1 VSALD
6 GPVPVG
12 IFDDLCAAVSPVAD
26 RFLANRFQLYLV
38 GGVVR
43 DRLLG
48 VDRTPDL
55 DLTTDAP
62 PERIRELVD
71 GVADTVWLQGERFGT
86 VGIRLGDLTMEITTH
101 RSEAY
106 MGDSRKPVVRFSTD
120 LYEDLARRD
129 FTVNAMAVEVAE
141 RSLHDP
147 HDGRGDLGRGIL
159 RTPLSPEESF
169 SDDPL
174 RMLRAARFVARYG
187 LVPAEGLVGAARSL
201 VGRMAI
207 VSAERIRDEFFR
219 LLEVE
224 DPSPGVHLL
233 AEIGL
238 LDGLLPEVAALDVG
252 ERNQALEVVA
262 TATDD
267 PVLRLA
273 VLAQSAGGM
282 ASRLV
287 DLRLSGTD
295 VRRIAVL
302 VDGADQIVEG
312 STDGSWSDEEV
323 RRLAVAVGPSLD
335 PVLEFVDLVGVETGD
350 LVAVVERL
358 GSVGEFDDLGPAL
371 DGDAVMILLDLS
383 AGPEVGEALSW
394 LVDLRLRE
402 GRVAP
407 DEAATRLVD
416 WWSNRAAG

>member
-1 VSALD
+1 MSALD

-252 ERNQALEVVA
+252 ERNRALEVVA

-335 PVLEFVDLVGVETGD
+335 PVLDFVDLVGVETGD

-371 DGDAVMILLDLS
+371 DGDAVMVLLDLS

-407 DEAATRLVD
+407 DEAAARLVD

>member
-6 GPVPVG
+6 GPVPAG

-26 RFLANRFQLYLV
+26 RFLANGFRLYLV

-48 VDRTPDL
+48 VDSTPDF

-62 PERIRELVD
+62 PERIRELID
-71 GVADTVWLQGERFGT
+71 GVADAVWLQGERFGT

-101 RSEAY
+101 RAEAY

-129 FTVNAMAVEVAE
+129 FTVNAIAVEVAE

-147 HDGRGDLGRGIL
+147 HDGRADLRRGIL

-169 SDDPL
+169 SEDPL

-224 DPSPGVHLL
+224 DPSIGVHLL
-233 AEIGL
+233 EEIGL
-238 LDGLLPEVAALDVG
+238 LDGLLPEVAALDAGV
-252 ERNQALEVVA
+252 RNRALEAVA

-273 VLAQSAGGM
+273 VLAQSVGGM

-295 VRRIAVL
+295 ARRIAAL
-302 VDGADQIVEG
+302 VDGANRIAEG
-312 STDGSWSDEEV
+312 SADGSWSDEEV

-335 PVLEFVDLVGVETGD
+335 PVLDFVGLVGVETGD
-350 LVAVVERL
+350 LVAVAERL
-358 GSVGEFDDLGPAL
+358 GSVGEFDDLGPTL
-371 DGDAVMILLDLS
+371 DGDAVMVLLDLS

-407 DEAATRLVD
+407 DEAATRLTD
-416 WWSNRAAG
+416 WWSSRAAG

>member
-1 VSALD
+1 MSALD

-358 GSVGEFDDLGPAL
+358 GSVGELDDLGPAL
-371 DGDAVMILLDLS
+371 DGDAVMVLLDLS

>member
-1 VSALD
+1 
-6 GPVPVG
+6 
-12 IFDDLCAAVSPVAD
+12 
-26 RFLANRFQLYLV
+26 LYLV

-129 FTVNAMAVEVAE
+129 FTVNAMAVKVAE
-141 RSLHDP
+141 RTLHDP
-147 HDGRGDLGRGIL
+147 HDGRGDLGRGVL

-302 VDGADQIVEG
+302 VDGVDQIVEG

-371 DGDAVMILLDLS
+371 DGDAVMVLLDLS

>member
-1 VSALD
+1 MSALD
-6 GPVPVG
+6 GPVPAG

-26 RFLANRFQLYLV
+26 RFLANGFRLYLV

-48 VDRTPDL
+48 VDSTPDF

-62 PERIRELVD
+62 PERIRELID
-71 GVADTVWLQGERFGT
+71 GVADAVWLQGERFGT

-101 RSEAY
+101 RAEAY

-129 FTVNAMAVEVAE
+129 FTVNAIAVEVAE

-147 HDGRGDLGRGIL
+147 HDGRADLRRGIL

-224 DPSPGVHLL
+224 DPSIGVHLL
-233 AEIGL
+233 EEIGL
-238 LDGLLPEVAALDVG
+238 LDGLLPEVAALDAGV
-252 ERNQALEVVA
+252 RNRALEAVA

-273 VLAQSAGGM
+273 VLAQSVGGM

-295 VRRIAVL
+295 ARRIAAL
-302 VDGADQIVEG
+302 VDGADRIAEG
-312 STDGSWSDEEV
+312 SADGSWSDEEV

-335 PVLEFVDLVGVETGD
+335 PVLDFVGLVGVETGD
-350 LVAVVERL
+350 LVAVAERL
-358 GSVGEFDDLGPAL
+358 GSVGEFDDLGPTL
-371 DGDAVMILLDLS
+371 DGDAVMVLLDLS

-407 DEAATRLVD
+407 DEAATRLAD
-416 WWSNRAAG
+416 WWSSRAAG

>member
-1 VSALD
+1 MSALD

-12 IFDDLCAAVSPVAD
+12 IFDDLCAVVSPVAD

>member
-1 VSALD
+1 MSALD

-252 ERNQALEVVA
+252 ERNRALEVVA

-335 PVLEFVDLVGVETGD
+335 PVLDFVDLVGVETGD

-407 DEAATRLVD
+407 DEAAARLVD

>member
-1 VSALD
+1 MSALD
-6 GPVPVG
+6 GPVPAG

-26 RFLANRFQLYLV
+26 RFLANGFRLYLV

-48 VDRTPDL
+48 VDSTPDF

-62 PERIRELVD
+62 PERIRELID
-71 GVADTVWLQGERFGT
+71 GVADAVWLQGERFGT

-101 RSEAY
+101 RAEAY

-129 FTVNAMAVEVAE
+129 FTVNAIAVEVAE

-147 HDGRGDLGRGIL
+147 HDGRADLRRGIL

-169 SDDPL
+169 SEDPL

-224 DPSPGVHLL
+224 DPSIGVHLL
-233 AEIGL
+233 EEIGL
-238 LDGLLPEVAALDVG
+238 LDGLLPEVAALDAGV
-252 ERNQALEVVA
+252 RNRALEAVA

-273 VLAQSAGGM
+273 VLAQSVGGM

-295 VRRIAVL
+295 ARRIAAL
-302 VDGADQIVEG
+302 VDGADRIAEG
-312 STDGSWSDEEV
+312 SADGSWSDEEV

-335 PVLEFVDLVGVETGD
+335 PVLDFVGLVGVETGD
-350 LVAVVERL
+350 LVAVAERL

-371 DGDAVMILLDLS
+371 DGDAVMVLLDLS

-407 DEAATRLVD
+407 DEAATRLTD
-416 WWSNRAAG
+416 WWSSRAAG

>member
-1 VSALD
+1 MSALD
-6 GPVPVG
+6 GPVPAG

-26 RFLANRFQLYLV
+26 RFLANGFRLYLV

-48 VDRTPDL
+48 VDSTPDF

-62 PERIRELVD
+62 PERIRELID
-71 GVADTVWLQGERFGT
+71 GVADAVWLQGERFGT

-101 RSEAY
+101 RAEAY

-129 FTVNAMAVEVAE
+129 FTVNAIAVEVAE

-147 HDGRGDLGRGIL
+147 HDGRADLRRGIL

-169 SDDPL
+169 SEDPL

-224 DPSPGVHLL
+224 DPSTGIHLL
-233 AEIGL
+233 EEIGL
-238 LDGLLPEVAALDVG
+238 LDGLLPEVAALDAAV
-252 ERNQALEVVA
+252 RNRALEAVA

-273 VLAQSAGGM
+273 VLAQSVGGM

-295 VRRIAVL
+295 ARRIAAL
-302 VDGADQIVEG
+302 VDGADRIAEG
-312 STDGSWSDEEV
+312 SADGSWSDEEV

-335 PVLEFVDLVGVETGD
+335 PVLDFVGLVGVETGD
-350 LVAVVERL
+350 LVAVAERL
-358 GSVGEFDDLGPAL
+358 GSVGEFDDLGPTL
-371 DGDAVMILLDLS
+371 DGDAVMVLLDLS

-407 DEAATRLVD
+407 DEAATRLTD
-416 WWSNRAAG
+416 WWSSRAAG

>member
-1 VSALD
+1 MSALD

-26 RFLANRFQLYLV
+26 RFLANGFRLYLV

-48 VDRTPDL
+48 VNRTPDL

-62 PERIRELVD
+62 PDRIRELVD
-71 GVADTVWLQGERFGT
+71 GVADAVWFQGERFGT
-86 VGIRLGDLTMEITTH
+86 VGMRLGDMTMEITTH
-101 RSEAY
+101 RAEAY

-129 FTVNAMAVEVAE
+129 FTVNAIAVEVAE

-147 HDGRGDLGRGIL
+147 HDGRADLRRGIL

-187 LVPAEGLVGAARSL
+187 LVPVEGLIGAARSL

-207 VSAERIRDEFFR
+207 VSAERIRDELFR

-224 DPSPGVHLL
+224 DPSTGIHLL
-233 AEIGL
+233 EEIGL
-238 LDGLLPEVAALDVG
+238 LDGLLPEVAALDAAV
-252 ERNQALEVVA
+252 RNRALEAVA

-273 VLAQSAGGM
+273 VLARSVGGM

-295 VRRIAVL
+295 TRRIVAL
-302 VDGADQIVEG
+302 VDGADRIAEG
-312 STDGSWSDEEV
+312 SADGSWSDEEV
-323 RRLAVAVGPSLD
+323 RRLAVAVGPSLN
-335 PVLEFVDLVGVETGD
+335 PVLDFVALVGVETGD

-371 DGDAVMILLDLS
+371 DGDAVMVLLDLS

-394 LVDLRLRE
+394 LVDLRLTE

-407 DEAATRLVD
+407 DEAATRLAD
-416 WWSNRAAG
+416 WWSSRAAG

>member
-1 VSALD
+1 MSALD
-6 GPVPVG
+6 GPVPAG
-12 IFDDLCAAVSPVAD
+12 IFDDLCAAVSTVAD
-26 RFLANRFQLYLV
+26 RFLANGFRLYLV

-48 VDRTPDL
+48 VDNTPDL

-62 PERIRELVD
+62 PERIRELID
-71 GVADTVWLQGERFGT
+71 GVADAVWLQGERFGT

-101 RSEAY
+101 RAEAY

-129 FTVNAMAVEVAE
+129 FTVNAIAVEVAE

-147 HDGRGDLGRGIL
+147 HDGRADLRRGIL

-224 DPSPGVHLL
+224 DPSTGVHLL
-233 AEIGL
+233 EEIGL
-238 LDGLLPEVAALDVG
+238 LDGLLPEVAALDAGV
-252 ERNQALEVVA
+252 RNRALEAVA

-273 VLAQSAGGM
+273 VLAQSVGGM

-295 VRRIAVL
+295 ARRIAAL
-302 VDGADQIVEG
+302 VDGADRIAEG
-312 STDGSWSDEEV
+312 SADGSWSDEEV

-335 PVLEFVDLVGVETGD
+335 PVLDFVGLVGVETGD
-350 LVAVVERL
+350 LVAVAERL
-358 GSVGEFDDLGPAL
+358 GSVGEFDDLGPTL
-371 DGDAVMILLDLS
+371 DGDAVMVLLDLS

-407 DEAATRLVD
+407 DEAATRLTD
-416 WWSNRAAG
+416 WWSSRAAG

>member
-1 VSALD
+1 MSALD

-159 RTPLSPEESF
+159 RTPLPPEESF

-252 ERNQALEVVA
+252 ERNRALEVVA

-335 PVLEFVDLVGVETGD
+335 PVLDFVDLVGVETGD

-371 DGDAVMILLDLS
+371 DGDAVMVLLDLS

-416 WWSNRAAG
+416 WWSSQAVG

>member
-1 VSALD
+1 MSALD

-86 VGIRLGDLTMEITTH
+86 VGMRLGDMTMEITTH
-101 RSEAY
+101 RAEAY
-106 MGDSRKPVVRFSTD
+106 MGDSRKPVVRFSTN

-129 FTVNAMAVEVAE
+129 FTVNAIAVEVAE

-147 HDGRGDLGRGIL
+147 HDGRADLRRGIL

-169 SDDPL
+169 SEDPL

-224 DPSPGVHLL
+224 DPSIGVHLL
-233 AEIGL
+233 EEIGL
-238 LDGLLPEVAALDVG
+238 LDGLLPEVAALDAGV
-252 ERNQALEVVA
+252 RNRALEAVA

-273 VLAQSAGGM
+273 VLAQSVGGM

-295 VRRIAVL
+295 ARRIAAL
-302 VDGADQIVEG
+302 VDGADRIAEG
-312 STDGSWSDEEV
+312 SADGSWSDEEV

-335 PVLEFVDLVGVETGD
+335 PVLDFVGLVGVETGD

-358 GSVGEFDDLGPAL
+358 GSVGEFDDLGPTL
-371 DGDAVMILLDLS
+371 DGDAVMVLLDLS

-407 DEAATRLVD
+407 DEAATRLTD
-416 WWSNRAAG
+416 WWSSRAAG

>member
-1 VSALD
+1 MSALD

-252 ERNQALEVVA
+252 ERNRALEVVA

-273 VLAQSAGGM
+273 VLAQSVGGM

-335 PVLEFVDLVGVETGD
+335 PVLDFVDLVGVETGD

-371 DGDAVMILLDLS
+371 DGDAVMVLLDLS

>member
-1 VSALD
+1 
-6 GPVPVG
+6 
-12 IFDDLCAAVSPVAD
+12 
-26 RFLANRFQLYLV
+26 LYLV

-252 ERNQALEVVA
+252 ERNRALEVVA

>member
-1 VSALD
+1 M
-6 GPVPVG
+6 
-12 IFDDLCAAVSPVAD
+12 
-26 RFLANRFQLYLV
+26 
-38 GGVVR
+38 
-43 DRLLG
+43 
-48 VDRTPDL
+48 
-55 DLTTDAP
+55 
-62 PERIRELVD
+62 
-71 GVADTVWLQGERFGT
+71 
-86 VGIRLGDLTMEITTH
+86 RLGDMTMEITTH
-101 RSEAY
+101 RAEAY

-129 FTVNAMAVEVAE
+129 FTVNAIAVEVAK

-147 HDGRGDLGRGIL
+147 HDGRADLRRGIL

-187 LVPAEGLVGAARSL
+187 LVPVEGLIGAARSL

-207 VSAERIRDEFFR
+207 VSAERIRDELFR

-224 DPSPGVHLL
+224 DPSTGIHLL
-233 AEIGL
+233 EEIGL
-238 LDGLLPEVAALDVG
+238 LDGLLPEVAALDAAV
-252 ERNQALEVVA
+252 RNRALEAVA

-273 VLAQSAGGM
+273 VLARSVGGM

-295 VRRIAVL
+295 ARRIAAL
-302 VDGADQIVEG
+302 VDGADRIAEG
-312 STDGSWSDEEV
+312 SADGSWSDEEV

-335 PVLEFVDLVGVETGD
+335 PVLDFVGLVGVETGD
-350 LVAVVERL
+350 LVAVAERL
-358 GSVGEFDDLGPAL
+358 GSVGEFDDLGPTL
-371 DGDAVMILLDLS
+371 DGDAVMVLLDLS

-407 DEAATRLVD
+407 DEAATRLTD
-416 WWSNRAAG
+416 WWSSRAAG

>member
-12 IFDDLCAAVSPVAD
+12 IFDDLCAVVSPVAD

-252 ERNQALEVVA
+252 ERNRALEVVA

-335 PVLEFVDLVGVETGD
+335 PVLDFVDLVGVETGD

-371 DGDAVMILLDLS
+371 DGDAVMVLLDLS

>member
-1 VSALD
+1 MSALD
-6 GPVPVG
+6 GPVPAG
-12 IFDDLCAAVSPVAD
+12 IFDDLCAAVSQVAD
-26 RFLANRFQLYLV
+26 RFLANGFRLYLV

-48 VDRTPDL
+48 VDSTPDL

-62 PERIRELVD
+62 PERIRELID
-71 GVADTVWLQGERFGT
+71 GVADAVWLQGERFGT

-101 RSEAY
+101 RAEAY

-129 FTVNAMAVEVAE
+129 FTVNAIAVEVAE

-147 HDGRGDLGRGIL
+147 HDGRADLRRGIL

-224 DPSPGVHLL
+224 DPSIGVHLL
-233 AEIGL
+233 EEIGL
-238 LDGLLPEVAALDVG
+238 LDGLLPEVAALDAGV
-252 ERNQALEVVA
+252 RNRALEAVA

-273 VLAQSAGGM
+273 VLAQSVGGM

-295 VRRIAVL
+295 ARRIAAL
-302 VDGADQIVEG
+302 VDGADRIAEG
-312 STDGSWSDEEV
+312 SADGSWSDEEV

-335 PVLEFVDLVGVETGD
+335 PVLDFVGLVGVETGD
-350 LVAVVERL
+350 LVAVAERL
-358 GSVGEFDDLGPAL
+358 GSVGEFDDLGPTL
-371 DGDAVMILLDLS
+371 DGDAVMVLLDLS

-407 DEAATRLVD
+407 DEAATRLTD
-416 WWSNRAAG
+416 WWSSRAAG

>member
-1 VSALD
+1 MSALD

-252 ERNQALEVVA
+252 ERNRALEVVA

>member
-1 VSALD
+1 MSALD

-12 IFDDLCAAVSPVAD
+12 IFDDLCAVVSPVAD

-71 GVADTVWLQGERFGT
+71 GVADAVWLQGERFGT
-86 VGIRLGDLTMEITTH
+86 VGIRLGDMAMEITTH
-101 RSEAY
+101 RAEAY

-252 ERNQALEVVA
+252 ERNRALEVVA

-371 DGDAVMILLDLS
+371 DGDAVMVLLDLS

>member
-1 VSALD
+1 MSALD
-6 GPVPVG
+6 GPVPAG

-26 RFLANRFQLYLV
+26 RFLANGFRLYLV

-48 VDRTPDL
+48 VDSTPDF

-62 PERIRELVD
+62 PERIRELID
-71 GVADTVWLQGERFGT
+71 GVADAVWLQGERFGT

-101 RSEAY
+101 RAEAY

-129 FTVNAMAVEVAE
+129 FTVNAIAVEVAE

-147 HDGRGDLGRGIL
+147 HDGRADLRRGIL

-169 SDDPL
+169 SEDPL

-187 LVPAEGLVGAARSL
+187 LVPAEGLGGAARSL

-224 DPSPGVHLL
+224 DPSIGVHLL
-233 AEIGL
+233 EEIGL
-238 LDGLLPEVAALDVG
+238 LDGLLPEVAALDAGV
-252 ERNQALEVVA
+252 RNRALEAVA

-273 VLAQSAGGM
+273 VLAQSVGGM

-295 VRRIAVL
+295 ARRIAAL
-302 VDGADQIVEG
+302 VDGADRIAEG
-312 STDGSWSDEEV
+312 SADGLWSDEEV

-335 PVLEFVDLVGVETGD
+335 PVLDFVGLVGVETGD
-350 LVAVVERL
+350 LVAVAERL
-358 GSVGEFDDLGPAL
+358 GSVGEFDDLGPTL
-371 DGDAVMILLDLS
+371 DGDAVMVLLDLS

-407 DEAATRLVD
+407 DEAATRLTD
-416 WWSNRAAG
+416 WWSSRAAG

>member
-1 VSALD
+1 MSALD
-6 GPVPVG
+6 GPVPVD

-26 RFLANRFQLYLV
+26 QFLANRFRFYLV

-101 RSEAY
+101 RAEAY

-120 LYEDLARRD
+120 LHEDLVRRD
-129 FTVNAMAVEVAE
+129 FTVNAMAVEVVE
-141 RSLHDP
+141 RTLHDP
-147 HDGRGDLGRGIL
+147 YDGRADLGRGIL
-159 RTPLSPEESF
+159 KTPLPPEESF

-174 RMLRAARFVARYG
+174 RMLRAARFVARYA
-187 LVPAEGLVGAARSL
+187 LVPAEGLVGAAQSL

-207 VSAERIRDEFFR
+207 VSAERIRDELFR

-224 DPSPGVHLL
+224 DPSTGGHLL
-233 AEIGL
+233 EEIGL
-238 LDGLLPEVAALDVG
+238 LDVLLPEVAALGAGV
-252 ERNQALEVVA
+252 RNRALEVVA

-295 VRRIAVL
+295 IRRIAVL
-302 VDGADQIVEG
+302 VDGADRIVEG
-312 STDGSWSDEEV
+312 STDGPWSDEQV

-335 PVLEFVDLVGVETGD
+335 PVLDFVDLVGVETGD

-358 GSVGEFDDLGPAL
+358 GLVGELDDLGPAL
-371 DGDAVMILLDLS
+371 DGDAIMVLLDLP

-407 DEAATRLVD
+407 DEAATRLAD
-416 WWSNRAAG
+416 WWSSRAAG

>member
-1 VSALD
+1 MSALD

-12 IFDDLCAAVSPVAD
+12 IFDDLCAVVSPVAD

-335 PVLEFVDLVGVETGD
+335 PVLDFVDLVGVETGD

-371 DGDAVMILLDLS
+371 DGDAVMVLLDLS

-407 DEAATRLVD
+407 DEAAARLVD

>member
-1 VSALD
+1 MSALD

-12 IFDDLCAAVSPVAD
+12 IFDDLCVAVSSVAD

-252 ERNQALEVVA
+252 ERNRALEVVA

-335 PVLEFVDLVGVETGD
+335 PVLDFVDLVGVETGD

-371 DGDAVMILLDLS
+371 DGDAVMVLLDLS

>member
-1 VSALD
+1 MSALD
-6 GPVPVG
+6 GPVPAG

-26 RFLANRFQLYLV
+26 RFLANGFRLYLV

-48 VDRTPDL
+48 VDSTPDF

-62 PERIRELVD
+62 PERIRELID
-71 GVADTVWLQGERFGT
+71 GVADAVWLQGERFGT

-101 RSEAY
+101 RAEAY

-129 FTVNAMAVEVAE
+129 FTVNAIAVEVAE

-147 HDGRGDLGRGIL
+147 HDGRADLRRGIL

-207 VSAERIRDEFFR
+207 VSTERIRDEFFR

-224 DPSPGVHLL
+224 DPSIGVHLL
-233 AEIGL
+233 EEIGL
-238 LDGLLPEVAALDVG
+238 LDGLLPEVAALDAGV
-252 ERNQALEVVA
+252 RNRALEAVA

-273 VLAQSAGGM
+273 VLAQSVGGM

-295 VRRIAVL
+295 ARRIAAL
-302 VDGADQIVEG
+302 VDGADRIAEG
-312 STDGSWSDEEV
+312 SADGSWSDEEV

-335 PVLEFVDLVGVETGD
+335 PVLDFVGLVGVETGD
-350 LVAVVERL
+350 LVAVAERL
-358 GSVGEFDDLGPAL
+358 GSVGEFDDLGPTL
-371 DGDAVMILLDLS
+371 DGDAVMVLLDLS

-407 DEAATRLVD
+407 DEAATRLTD
-416 WWSNRAAG
+416 WWSSRAAG

>member
-1 VSALD
+1 MSALD

-12 IFDDLCAAVSPVAD
+12 IFDDLCAVVSPVAD

-252 ERNQALEVVA
+252 ERNRALEVVA

-302 VDGADQIVEG
+302 VDGTDQIVEG

-335 PVLEFVDLVGVETGD
+335 PVLDFVDLVGVETGD

-371 DGDAVMILLDLS
+371 DGDAVMVLLDLS

>member
-1 VSALD
+1 MSALD
-6 GPVPVG
+6 GPVPAG

-26 RFLANRFQLYLV
+26 RFLANGFRLYLV

-48 VDRTPDL
+48 VDSTPDL

-62 PERIRELVD
+62 PERIRELID
-71 GVADTVWLQGERFGT
+71 GVADAVWLQGERFGT

-101 RSEAY
+101 RAEAY

-129 FTVNAMAVEVAE
+129 FTVNAIAVEVAE

-147 HDGRGDLGRGIL
+147 HDGRADLRRGIL

-224 DPSPGVHLL
+224 DPSTGVHLL
-233 AEIGL
+233 EEIGL
-238 LDGLLPEVAALDVG
+238 LDGLLPEVAALDAGV
-252 ERNQALEVVA
+252 RNRALEAVA

-273 VLAQSAGGM
+273 VLAQSVGGM

-295 VRRIAVL
+295 ARRIAAL
-302 VDGADQIVEG
+302 VDGADRIAEG
-312 STDGSWSDEEV
+312 SADGSWSDEEV

-335 PVLEFVDLVGVETGD
+335 PVLDFVGLVGVETGD
-350 LVAVVERL
+350 LVAVAERL
-358 GSVGEFDDLGPAL
+358 GSVGEFDDLGPTL
-371 DGDAVMILLDLS
+371 DGDAVMVLLDLS

-407 DEAATRLVD
+407 DEAATRLTD
-416 WWSNRAAG
+416 WWSSRAAG

>member
-12 IFDDLCAAVSPVAD
+12 IFDDLCAVVSPVAD

-224 DPSPGVHLL
+224 DPSTGVHLL
-233 AEIGL
+233 EEIGL

-252 ERNQALEVVA
+252 ERNRALEVVA

-273 VLAQSAGGM
+273 VLAQSVGGM

-335 PVLEFVDLVGVETGD
+335 PVLDFVDLVGVETGD

-371 DGDAVMILLDLS
+371 DGDAVMVLLDLS

-407 DEAATRLVD
+407 DEAAARLVD

>member
-1 VSALD
+1 
-6 GPVPVG
+6 
-12 IFDDLCAAVSPVAD
+12 
-26 RFLANRFQLYLV
+26 LYLV

-371 DGDAVMILLDLS
+371 DGDAVMVLLDLS

>member
-12 IFDDLCAAVSPVAD
+12 IFDDLCVAVSSVAD

-252 ERNQALEVVA
+252 ERNRALEVVA

-273 VLAQSAGGM
+273 VLAQSVGGM

-335 PVLEFVDLVGVETGD
+335 PVLDFVDLVGVETGD

-371 DGDAVMILLDLS
+371 DGDAVMVLLDLS

-407 DEAATRLVD
+407 DEAAARLVD

>member
-1 VSALD
+1 MSALD

-12 IFDDLCAAVSPVAD
+12 IFDDLCAAVSSVAD

-224 DPSPGVHLL
+224 DPSPGVYLL

-238 LDGLLPEVAALDVG
+238 LDGLLPEIAALDVG
-252 ERNQALEVVA
+252 VRNRALEVVA

-302 VDGADQIVEG
+302 VDGADQIAKG
-312 STDGSWSDEEV
+312 SADGSWSDEEV

-335 PVLEFVDLVGVETGD
+335 PVLDFVDLVGVETGD

-371 DGDAVMILLDLS
+371 DGDAVMVLLDLS

>member
-1 VSALD
+1 MSALD
-6 GPVPVG
+6 GPVPAG

-26 RFLANRFQLYLV
+26 RFLANGFRLYLV

-48 VDRTPDL
+48 VDSTPDF

-62 PERIRELVD
+62 PERIRELID
-71 GVADTVWLQGERFGT
+71 GVADAVWLQGERFGT

-101 RSEAY
+101 RAEAY

-129 FTVNAMAVEVAE
+129 FTVNAIAVEVAE

-147 HDGRGDLGRGIL
+147 HDGRADLRRGIL

-224 DPSPGVHLL
+224 DPSIGVHLL
-233 AEIGL
+233 EEIGL
-238 LDGLLPEVAALDVG
+238 LDGLLPEVAALDAGV
-252 ERNQALEVVA
+252 RNRALEAVA

-273 VLAQSAGGM
+273 VLAQSVGGM

-295 VRRIAVL
+295 ARRIAAL
-302 VDGADQIVEG
+302 VDGADRIAEG
-312 STDGSWSDEEV
+312 SADGSWSDEEV

-335 PVLEFVDLVGVETGD
+335 PVLDFVGLVGVETGD
-350 LVAVVERL
+350 LVAVAERL
-358 GSVGEFDDLGPAL
+358 GSVGEFDDLGPTL
-371 DGDAVMILLDLS
+371 DGDAVMVLLDLS

-407 DEAATRLVD
+407 DEAATRLTD
-416 WWSNRAAG
+416 WWSSRAAG

>member
-1 VSALD
+1 MSALD

-26 RFLANRFQLYLV
+26 RFLANGFRFYLV

-101 RSEAY
+101 RAEAY

-120 LYEDLARRD
+120 LHEDLVRRD
-129 FTVNAMAVEVAE
+129 FTVNAMAVEVVE
-141 RSLHDP
+141 RTLHDP
-147 HDGRGDLGRGIL
+147 YDGRADLGRGIL
-159 RTPLSPEESF
+159 KTPLPPEESF
-169 SDDPL
+169 SDAPL
-174 RMLRAARFVARYG
+174 RMLRAARFVARYA
-187 LVPAEGLVGAARSL
+187 LVPAEGLVGAAQSL

-207 VSAERIRDEFFR
+207 VSAERIRDELFR

-224 DPSPGVHLL
+224 APSTGVHLL
-233 AEIGL
+233 EEIGL
-238 LDGLLPEVAALDVG
+238 LDVLLPEVAALGAGV
-252 ERNQALEVVA
+252 RNRALEVVA

-295 VRRIAVL
+295 IRRIAVL
-302 VDGADQIVEG
+302 VDGADRIVEG
-312 STDGSWSDEEV
+312 STDGPWSDEQV

-335 PVLEFVDLVGVETGD
+335 PVLDFVDLVGVETGD

-358 GSVGEFDDLGPAL
+358 GLVGELDDLGPAL
-371 DGDAVMILLDLS
+371 DGDAIMVLLDLP

-407 DEAATRLVD
+407 DEAATRLAD
-416 WWSNRAAG
+416 WWSSRAAG

>member
-1 VSALD
+1 
-6 GPVPVG
+6 
-12 IFDDLCAAVSPVAD
+12 
-26 RFLANRFQLYLV
+26 LYLV

>member
-1 VSALD
+1 MSALD

-12 IFDDLCAAVSPVAD
+12 IFDDLCVAVSPVAD

-207 VSAERIRDEFFR
+207 VSAERIRDELFR

-335 PVLEFVDLVGVETGD
+335 PVLDFVDLVGVETGD

-407 DEAATRLVD
+407 DEAAARLVD

>member
-1 VSALD
+1 MSALD
-6 GPVPVG
+6 GPVPAG

-26 RFLANRFQLYLV
+26 RFLANGFRLYLV

-48 VDRTPDL
+48 VDSTPDF

-62 PERIRELVD
+62 PERIRELID
-71 GVADTVWLQGERFGT
+71 GVADAVWLQGERFGT

-101 RSEAY
+101 RAEAY

-129 FTVNAMAVEVAE
+129 FTVNAIAVEVAE

-147 HDGRGDLGRGIL
+147 HDGRADLRRGIL

-169 SDDPL
+169 SEDPL

-224 DPSPGVHLL
+224 DPSIGVHLL
-233 AEIGL
+233 EEIGL
-238 LDGLLPEVAALDVG
+238 LDGLLPEVAALDAGV
-252 ERNQALEVVA
+252 RNRALEAVA

-273 VLAQSAGGM
+273 VLAQSVGGM

-295 VRRIAVL
+295 ARRIAAL
-302 VDGADQIVEG
+302 VDGADRIAEG
-312 STDGSWSDEEV
+312 SADGSWSDEEV

-335 PVLEFVDLVGVETGD
+335 PVLDFVGLVGVETGD
-350 LVAVVERL
+350 LVAVAERL
-358 GSVGEFDDLGPAL
+358 GSGGEFDDRGPTL
-371 DGDAVMILLDLS
+371 DGDAVMVLLDLS

-394 LVDLRLRE
+394 LVDLRLTE

-407 DEAATRLVD
+407 DEAATRLAD
-416 WWSNRAAG
+416 WWSSRAAG

>member
-1 VSALD
+1 MSALD
-6 GPVPVG
+6 GPVPAG

-26 RFLANRFQLYLV
+26 RFLANGFRLYLV

-48 VDRTPDL
+48 VDSTPDF

-62 PERIRELVD
+62 PERIRELID
-71 GVADTVWLQGERFGT
+71 GVADAVWLQGERFGT

-101 RSEAY
+101 RAEAY

-129 FTVNAMAVEVAE
+129 FTVNAIAVEVAE

-147 HDGRGDLGRGIL
+147 HDGRADLRRGIL

-224 DPSPGVHLL
+224 DPSIGVHLL
-233 AEIGL
+233 EEIGL
-238 LDGLLPEVAALDVG
+238 LDGLLPEVAALDAGV
-252 ERNQALEVVA
+252 RNRALEAVA

-273 VLAQSAGGM
+273 VLARSVGGM

-295 VRRIAVL
+295 TRRIVAL
-302 VDGADQIVEG
+302 VDGADRIAEG
-312 STDGSWSDEEV
+312 SADGSWSDEEV

-335 PVLEFVDLVGVETGD
+335 PVLDFVGLVGVETGD
-350 LVAVVERL
+350 LVAVAERL
-358 GSVGEFDDLGPAL
+358 GSVGEFDDLGPTL
-371 DGDAVMILLDLS
+371 DGDAVMVLLDLS

-407 DEAATRLVD
+407 DEAATRLTD
-416 WWSNRAAG
+416 WWSSRAAG

>member
-1 VSALD
+1 MSALD

-12 IFDDLCAAVSPVAD
+12 IFDDLCAVVSPVAD

-371 DGDAVMILLDLS
+371 DGDAVMVLLDLS

>member
-1 VSALD
+1 MSALD

-12 IFDDLCAAVSPVAD
+12 IFDDLCAAVSSVAD

-252 ERNQALEVVA
+252 ERNRALEVVA

-302 VDGADQIVEG
+302 VDGADRIVEG
-312 STDGSWSDEEV
+312 SADGSWSDEEV

-335 PVLEFVDLVGVETGD
+335 PVLDFVDLVGVETGD

-371 DGDAVMILLDLS
+371 DGDAVMVLLDLS

-407 DEAATRLVD
+407 DEAAARLVD